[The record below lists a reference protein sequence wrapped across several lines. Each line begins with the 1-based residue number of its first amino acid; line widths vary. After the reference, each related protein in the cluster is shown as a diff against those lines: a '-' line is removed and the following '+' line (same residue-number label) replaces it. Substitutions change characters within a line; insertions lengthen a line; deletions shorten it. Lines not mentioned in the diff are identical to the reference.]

1 MAGLYSTVILLRLKE
16 LFRLPAYW
24 LPTLLFPAMLFA
36 MFGVGGSGLRANY
49 AMASFTIY
57 AVIGVAFFQFGVSI
71 AQDRATQWERY
82 RRTLPGAG
90 GPQIVAQLSA
100 ALVFSLLSALLVIA
114 IGYAM
119 SEPSLNAATLAKLL
133 FAAVC
138 VAIPFTLLGVMLGY
152 WTTAKS
158 AVGIANMLYLP
169 LAYVGGLWMPPAAL
183 PDIVAKISP
192 YTPTRH
198 AGEIVWAIAGGRA
211 VPRESILWL
220 AGYGVLFAVIA
231 YLGYRRDEK
240 RRYA

>member
-1 MAGLYSTVILLRLKE
+1 MTGLYTKVIGLRLKE

-24 LPTLLFPAMLFA
+24 LPTLLFPAMLYA
-36 MFGVGGSGLRANY
+36 MFGAGGSGMRADY

-71 AQDRATQWERY
+71 AQDRETQWERY
-82 RRTLPGAG
+82 RRTLPGAT
-90 GPQIVAQLSA
+90 GPQVAAQLVA
-100 ALVFSLLSALLVIA
+100 ALVFSLLSAGLVIA
-114 IGYAM
+114 IGYVL
-119 SEPSLNAATLAKLL
+119 SEPSLSMVAIAKLL
-133 FAAVC
+133 LSAVV
-138 VAIPFTLLGVMLGY
+138 VAVPFTMLGVMLGY

-158 AVGIANMLYLP
+158 SVGIANMLYLP

-198 AGEIVWAIAGGRA
+198 AGEVVWAVAGGRP
-211 VPRESILWL
+211 VPGESILWL
-220 AGYGVLFAVIA
+220 AGYGAVFAAIA

-240 RRYA
+240 TRYA